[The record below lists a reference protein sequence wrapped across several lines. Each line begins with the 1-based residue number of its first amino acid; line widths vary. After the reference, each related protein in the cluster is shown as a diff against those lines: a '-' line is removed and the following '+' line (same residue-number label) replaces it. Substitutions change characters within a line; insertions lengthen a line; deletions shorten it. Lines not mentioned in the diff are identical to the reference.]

1 MIKYTWVQIF
11 ENKGAAMGC
20 SNPHPHCQIWACSF
34 FPSDPFNKD
43 KKLREYYEKHGTNLL
58 DDYVKKEVSKRVR
71 KILIKKKK
79 I

>member
-43 KKLREYYEKHGTNLL
+43 RKLREYYEKHGTNLL